1 MTMRWKDARIKLRE
15 MLSEFG
21 ADWSPEYRE
30 AVKIAM
36 ERIEQVEDLQDED
49 DMEDV

>member
-1 MTMRWKDARIKLRE
+1 MRWKEARIQLRE
-15 MLSEFG
+15 MLHEFDE
-21 ADWSPEYRE
+21 DWSPEYKE
-30 AVKIAM
+30 AVRIAM